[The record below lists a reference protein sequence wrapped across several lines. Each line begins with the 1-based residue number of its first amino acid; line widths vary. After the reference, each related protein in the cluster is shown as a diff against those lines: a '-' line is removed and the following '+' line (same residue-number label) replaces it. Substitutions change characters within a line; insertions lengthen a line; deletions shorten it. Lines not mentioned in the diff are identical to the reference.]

1 MTIYYQEKSIR
12 DLQSVHMKESY
23 PVDYKVLLVCAILTG
38 KLEQATNLSKKF
50 HSQKIPVISLAT
62 SGQMESNKGSEK
74 NVNEEALDPLQ
85 YLSKDLKFNQKP
97 NLVKST
103 NLDHFVKILEH
114 EVITQGILGRGKKDA
129 LAVYLIARFCDE
141 YPEQDNELCTLIQ
154 KCSQIEV
161 EKAFITAVRS
171 QRFWFVDLVA
181 RHKKIFNAMLSLDFL
196 EVLFDSRK
204 ESTFAQRIGNTDVG
218 KQSKKYLEKPENK
231 EKTYK
236 SVRKLCLNLRYILG
250 RKVYEPYL
258 ESLLPD
264 YKEEGVKFYEPVSS
278 SNKNKSNNLS
288 ISIISCF
295 L

>member
-1 MTIYYQEKSIR
+1 MEPEKVIDQMTIYYQDKSIR
-12 DLQSVHMKESY
+12 DLQSVDMEKKY
-23 PVDYKVLLVCAILTG
+23 PVDYKTILVCAILTE
-38 KLEQATNLSKKF
+38 KLEHLTDLSKKF
-50 HSQKIPVISLAT
+50 SSQKIPVISLVT

-181 RHKKIFNAMLSLDFL
+181 RQKKIFNAMLSLDFL
-196 EVLFDSRK
+196 EELFEWDRGTWFARQLTDRAERNLKKIDPAIERK
-204 ESTFAQRIGNTDVG
+204 NLKILQETLQTIFG
-218 KQSKKYLEKPENK
+218 KQMYEPHSNSLGSDQSLQVSQ
-231 EKTYK
+231 T
-236 SVRKLCLNLRYILG
+236 VRKCFSCCLQ
-250 RKVYEPYL
+250 
-258 ESLLPD
+258 SH
-264 YKEEGVKFYEPVSS
+264 
-278 SNKNKSNNLS
+278 
-288 ISIISCF
+288 
-295 L
+295 